1 MHFHWSFWHLSHCRD
16 FTLSVI
22 TIPHPPQD
30 GRAVAAFG
38 LWEVL
43 PAVLVSGEFILA
55 AAADLLSVMSA
66 GARLVGAVTAEAL
79 PLTLVATDVA
89 LENLLMSSVLMLTYR
104 QGNGVACTVLY

>member
-1 MHFHWSFWHLSHCRD
+1 
-16 FTLSVI
+16 VI

-30 GRAVAAFG
+30 GKAVAAFG

-43 PAVLVSGEFILA
+43 PTVLVSGEFILA
-55 AAADLLSVMSA
+55 AAADLLPVMAA

>member
-1 MHFHWSFWHLSHCRD
+1 MNGRRNI
-16 FTLSVI
+16 FTVI
-22 TIPHPPQD
+22 MIPHPPQD

-43 PAVLVSGEFILA
+43 PAVLVSGEFILT
-55 AAADLLSVMSA
+55 AAADLLPVVAA

-79 PLTLVATDVA
+79 PLTMVATDVA
-89 LENLLMSSVLMLTYR
+89 LEELLMSLVLMLTCR